1 MINKTL
7 SLVGYGVSN
16 KAVYEYFKRLGY
28 QITIRTK
35 DRADVPKGVKNIF
48 GEGYLN
54 TCEELV
60 FRSPSILPYRIKG
73 NGRIMCESDF
83 ALSHISCK
91 KIGVTGSDGKT
102 TVTTL
107 IGKILEKT
115 ADTYMGGNIG
125 YPLINYVGK
134 LKENDFLVSE
144 LSSFQLYDM
153 TPSLDVGVI
162 TNITPN
168 HLDVHRSFDEYVLS
182 KINILRSSEYCVLS
196 EDAYKT
202 VHSLGYFVK
211 SRMCIA
217 SLEDMSGYLDDKT
230 DFVYL
235 KDGYI
240 YFNDTP
246 VLCAGRIKLRGDFNI
261 LNVCL
266 AIGATHRIADKS
278 IICDAIDSF
287 YGVEGRMEHICTLNG
302 VKYYDSAI
310 DSTPSRTVAT
320 LSAFNKERTV
330 IILGGYDK
338 NLSYDVLGTALEN
351 IKCAVICGANSKKIA
366 YVLKNRCK
374 FVLCDTFSES
384 VETASKI
391 AEWGDSVLLSPASA
405 SYDMF
410 ENYKKKSDKYKEIVR
425 GLQNEKNQ

>member
-1 MINKTL
+1 MINRTL

-16 KAVYEYFKRLGY
+16 KAAYEYYKALGY
-28 QITIRTK
+28 EITVRTK
-35 DRADVPKGVKNIF
+35 DRADVPSGVKNIF
-48 GEGYLN
+48 GDGYLDA
-54 TCEELV
+54 CEELV
-60 FRSPSILPYRIKG
+60 LRSPSILPFRIKG
-73 NGRIMCESDF
+73 NGRITSESEV
-83 ALSHISCK
+83 ALCQLSCK

-107 IGKILEKT
+107 IGKILEK
-115 ADTYMGGNIG
+115 AYNTYLGGNIG

-134 LKENDFLVSE
+134 LSAEGALVAE

-168 HLDVHRSFDEYVLS
+168 HLDVHKDLTEYIGA
-182 KINILRSSEYCVLS
+182 KTNILENAKYCVLS
-196 EDAYKT
+196 DDAYKT

-217 SLEDMSGYLDDKT
+217 SLGDKSRELNDTT
-230 DFVYL
+230 DYVFL

-240 YFNDTP
+240 YINDNP
-246 VLCAGRIKLRGDFNI
+246 VICAGRIKLKGDFNI

-266 AIGATHRIADKS
+266 AIGATHRIADKNM
-278 IICDAIDSF
+278 ICDAIDSF

-320 LSAFNKERTV
+320 LNAFDKSRTV

-338 NLSYDVLGTALEN
+338 NLSYDDLGTALEN
-351 IKCAVICGANSKKIA
+351 IKCAVICGANSTKIA
-366 YVLKNRCK
+366 HVLKNRCNFK
-374 FVLCDTFSES
+374 LCDTFEES
-384 VETASKI
+384 IKTASQI
-391 AEWGDSVLLSPASA
+391 AKWGDSVLLSPASA

>member
-1 MINKTL
+1 MINEAI

-16 KAVYEYFKRLGY
+16 KAVYEYLKQFGS
-28 QITIRTK
+28 QITVRTK
-35 DRADVPKGVKNIF
+35 DKADVPIGTKNIF
-48 GEGYLN
+48 GDGYLN

-73 NGRIMCESDF
+73 NGRILCESEF
-83 ALSHISCK
+83 ALSHIICK

-102 TVTTL
+102 TVATL
-107 IGKILEKT
+107 ISKILEKSNN
-115 ADTYMGGNIG
+115 TYLGGNIG

-134 LKENDFLVSE
+134 LKEDDFLVSE

-153 TPSLDVGVI
+153 TPHLDVGVI

-168 HLDVHRSFDEYVLS
+168 HLDVHRDFSEYVSS
-182 KINILRSSEYCVLS
+182 KINILKNSEYCVLS
-196 EDAYKT
+196 HDAYKT
-202 VHSLGYFVK
+202 VHSIGYFPK
-211 SRMCIA
+211 SGMCIA
-217 SLEDMSGYLDDKT
+217 SYDDMSGKLNDKF
-230 DFVYL
+230 DFAYV

-240 YFNDTP
+240 YFNEDP
-246 VLCAGRIKLRGDFNI
+246 VVCTGRIKLKGDFNI

-266 AIGATHRIADKS
+266 AVGAAYGFSNKNE
-278 IICDAIDSF
+278 ICEAIDGF
-287 YGVEGRMEHICTLNG
+287 YGVEGRMELIHTASG

-310 DSTPSRTVAT
+310 DSTPSRTLAT
-320 LSAFNKERTV
+320 LSAFNKAHTV

-338 NLSYDVLGTALEN
+338 NLSYDGLYDGLEN

-366 YVLKNRCK
+366 HVLKNRCK
-374 FVLCDTFSES
+374 FVLCDTFEDS
-384 VETASKI
+384 VRTASRI
-391 AEWGDSVLLSPASA
+391 AECGDSVLLSPASA

-425 GLQNEKNQ
+425 GL

>member
-1 MINKTL
+1 MVNEAI

-16 KAVYEYFKRLGY
+16 KAVYEYFKRLGC

-35 DRADVPKGVKNIF
+35 DRADVPNGVKNIF

-102 TVTTL
+102 TVSTL

-134 LKENDFLVSE
+134 LKEDDFLVSE

-153 TPSLDVGVI
+153 TPHLNCSVI

-196 EDAYKT
+196 DEAYKT
-202 VHSLGYFVK
+202 VHSYGYLVK
-211 SRMCIA
+211 SRLCIA
-217 SLEDMSGYLDDKT
+217 SLEDMSGYLNDKT

-246 VLCAGRIKLRGDFNI
+246 VLCAGRIKLRGEFNI

-266 AIGATHRIADKS
+266 AVGATIPFANKNA
-278 IICDAIDSF
+278 ICDAVDNF
-287 YGVEGRMEHICTLNG
+287 YGVDGRMEHIHTLRG

-310 DSTPSRTVAT
+310 DSTPSRTLAT

-338 NLSYDVLGTALEN
+338 NLSYDCLCEGLKN
-351 IKCAVICGANSKKIA
+351 IKCAIICGANSEKIA
-366 YVLKNRCK
+366 HVLKNRCK
-374 FVLCDTFSES
+374 FMLCDTFEDSIR
-384 VETASKI
+384 TASKI

-425 GLQNEKNQ
+425 GL

>member
-1 MINKTL
+1 MVNEAI

-16 KAVYEYFKRLGY
+16 KAVYEYFRQLGC

-35 DRADVPKGVKNIF
+35 DRTDVPNGVKNIF

-73 NGRIMCESDF
+73 DGCIMCESDF
-83 ALSHISCK
+83 ALSGIGCR

-102 TVTTL
+102 TVSTL
-107 IGKILEKT
+107 ISKILEKSNN
-115 ADTYMGGNIG
+115 TYLGGNIG

-134 LKENDFLVSE
+134 LKEDDFLVSE

-153 TPSLDVGVI
+153 TPNLDVGVI

-168 HLDVHRSFDEYVLS
+168 HLDVHRTFDEYVLS
-182 KINILRSSEYCVLS
+182 KINILRNSGYCVLS
-196 EDAYKT
+196 DDAYKT
-202 VHSLGYFVK
+202 VHSLGCFVK

-217 SLEDMSGYLDDKT
+217 SLGDKSRELNDTT
-230 DFVYL
+230 DYVFL

-240 YFNDTP
+240 YINDNP
-246 VLCAGRIKLRGDFNI
+246 VICAGRIKLKGDFNI

-266 AIGATHRIADKS
+266 AVGAAYGFASKNE
-278 IICDAIDSF
+278 ICEAIDGF
-287 YGVEGRMEHICTLNG
+287 YGVEGRMEHIHTASG

-310 DSTPSRTVAT
+310 DSTPSRTLAT

-338 NLSYDVLGTALEN
+338 NLSYDCLGDGLEN
-351 IKCAVICGANSKKIA
+351 IKCAVICGANSTKIA
-366 YVLKNRCK
+366 HVLKNRCNFK
-374 FVLCDTFSES
+374 LCDTFEES
-384 VETASKI
+384 IKTASQI
-391 AEWGDSVLLSPASA
+391 AKWGDSVLLSPASA

-425 GLQNEKNQ
+425 GL